1 VSAGDISKSMA
12 ENRFAIIDPAAG
24 ASGDMLLGA
33 LVAVGLPDAWAEGLP
48 ARLGIPDVRVSVA
61 RVRRC
66 GLEAVEVRVELPGGQ
81 HEHPALEVGAA
92 APKAHVHGHG
102 HGHEPDAAHDHSQ
115 AGHLLHAH
123 AHGDHPHRHV
133 GELLCIIEA
142 GDFSAAVKARAGAA
156 FRLLAEAES
165 RVHGVTAGDV
175 ALHEVGALDALVDI
189 VGTMDGFERLGVE
202 RVHVLPLALGT
213 GWVTAAHGTM
223 SVPAPATALLVEGL
237 EIGPNGP
244 VTGEATTPTGAVL
257 LRSLGEGPPP
267 ARWRARRTGWGAG
280 GRDPAGY
287 PNVLRLVVAE
297 AAPEAGLVFTVVTD
311 VDDLSPEY
319 LPPLREALAE
329 AGAVDVQA
337 WVTIA
342 KKDRPGFRI
351 EALVPL
357 DGLER
362 VRDAFFR
369 HSPTA
374 GLRWWPA
381 ERVTLPRE
389 MVEVAVGG
397 ELVRAKVLAG
407 PDGPRIKAEY
417 DDVVA
422 AAKRLGRAPRDV
434 ASDVQDA
441 VRRRLGADTTA
452 TKEQ

>member
-1 VSAGDISKSMA
+1 MA
-12 ENRFAIIDPAAG
+12 ENRFAIVDPAAG
-24 ASGDMLLGA
+24 ISGDMLLGA
-33 LVAVGLPDAWAEGLP
+33 LVAVGLPDAWAEALP
-48 ARLGIPDVRVSVA
+48 GRLGIRDLHVSVA
-61 RVRRC
+61 RARRC
-66 GLEAVEVRVELPGGQ
+66 GLEAVQVRVELPGGQ

-92 APKAHVHGHG
+92 SPRAHAHGRG
-102 HGHEPDAAHDHSQ
+102 HGHEPATAHDHSH

-133 GELLCIIEA
+133 AELIRIIEA
-142 GDFSAAVKARAGAA
+142 AEFSSSVKERAVGA
-156 FRLLAEAES
+156 FRLLADAEA
-165 RVHGVTAGDV
+165 RVHGVPAEDV

-189 VGTMDGFERLGVE
+189 VGAMDGFERLGVG

-257 LRSLGEGPPP
+257 LRTLGEGPPP
-267 ARWRARRTGWGAG
+267 PRWRGCRTGWGAG

-287 PNVLRLVVAE
+287 SNVLRLVVAE
-297 AAPEAGLVFTVVTD
+297 AAPEAGQVFTVVTD

-319 LPPLREALAE
+319 LPPLREALAD

-351 EALVPL
+351 EALVPV

-389 MVEVAVGG
+389 VVEVAVGG
-397 ELVRAKVLAG
+397 ERVRAKVLAG

-434 ASDVQDA
+434 ANDVHDA
-441 VRRRLGADTTA
+441 VRRRLGAATTA

>member
-1 VSAGDISKSMA
+1 MA
-12 ENRFAIIDPAAG
+12 ENRFAIVDPAAG
-24 ASGDMLLGA
+24 ISGDMLLGA
-33 LVAVGLPDAWAEGLP
+33 LVAVGLPDAWAEALP
-48 ARLGIPDVRVSVA
+48 GRLGIRDLHLSVA

-66 GLEAVEVRVELPGGQ
+66 GLEAVQVRVELPGGQ
-81 HEHPALEVGAA
+81 HEHPAVEVGAA
-92 APKAHVHGHG
+92 SPRAHAHGRG
-102 HGHEPDAAHDHSQ
+102 HGHEPAAAHDHSH

-133 GELLCIIEA
+133 AELIRIIEA
-142 GDFSAAVKARAGAA
+142 AEFSSSVKERAVGA
-156 FRLLAEAES
+156 FRLLADAEA
-165 RVHGVTAGDV
+165 RVHGVPAEDV

-189 VGTMDGFERLGVE
+189 VGAMDGFERLGVG

-257 LRSLGEGPPP
+257 LRTLGEGPPP
-267 ARWRARRTGWGAG
+267 PRWRGRRTGWGAG

-297 AAPEAGLVFTVVTD
+297 AAPEAGQVFTVVTD

-319 LPPLREALAE
+319 LPPLREALAD

-351 EALVPL
+351 EALVPV

-389 MVEVAVGG
+389 VVEVAVGG
-397 ELVRAKVLAG
+397 ERVRAKVLAG

-434 ASDVQDA
+434 ANDVQDA
-441 VRRRLGADTTA
+441 VRRRLGAATTA